1 MSPIIS
7 RAAALALALG
17 FPALLLFG
25 AVLPLQ
31 ERLETLDEEMVGL
44 EEQITRF
51 QDQLTRAEPQT
62 QIEILDNALLDGA
75 SEASAAAQ
83 LQDLADRAVSAAGSE
98 VESIRVEQTRP
109 FQDGTDAVEVPITVE
124 LTADMPALQRLL
136 HHVESSTPYLFV
148 DRLAARALRRASDP
162 EAAVEVSL
170 SLQISG
176 VYQPSRH
183 P

>member
-1 MSPIIS
+1 MSPLVS

-17 FPALLLFG
+17 LPALLLFG

-31 ERLETLDEEMVGL
+31 ERLQTLDEEIVGL
-44 EEQITRF
+44 EEQIARF
-51 QDQLTRAEPQT
+51 QEQLTRTEPRT
-62 QIEILDNALLDGA
+62 EIEILDTALLAGA

-83 LQDLADRAVSAAGSE
+83 LQDLADRAISAAGGE

-109 FQDGTDAVEVPITVE
+109 FQDGTGTVQVPITVE

-136 HHVESSTPYLFV
+136 HRVESGTPYLFV
-148 DRLAARALRRASDP
+148 DRLAARALRRGSDS

-176 VYQPSRH
+176 VYQPSRE